1 MKKEVFLSDIKN
13 DSEIK
18 ISLMV
23 MRIIFK
29 DTSKVVC
36 MLADRSGEIKATIQ
50 NKKGDIVEGKV
61 LKIEGK
67 KDNNLEV
74 KKWDTEKKLILLTL
88 KLRMTNN
95 LLLKNK

>member
-36 MLADRSGEIKATIQ
+36 ILADRSGEIKATIQ

-61 LKIEGK
+61 LKIEG
-67 KDNNLEV
+67 
-74 KKWDTEKKLILLTL
+74 
-88 KLRMTNN
+88 
-95 LLLKNK
+95 